1 MLKARMLL
9 LLRIYLLLSERLAW
23 VSKDLS
29 DAQVVK
35 PAYQR
40 NAMQKKPKKGWA
52 ILSRS
57 ARFNLILGTILFI
70 LGNLL
75 IFWVLM

>member
-9 LLRIYLLLSERLAW
+9 LLRIYLLLSERVAW

-40 NAMQKKPKKGWA
+40 NAMQKKPRKGW
-52 ILSRS
+52 RS
-57 ARFNLILGTILFI
+57 CRVRQDLILF
-70 LGNLL
+70 
-75 IFWVLM
+75 

>member
-9 LLRIYLLLSERLAW
+9 LLRIYLLLSERVAW

-40 NAMQKKPKKGWA
+40 NAMQK
-52 ILSRS
+52 
-57 ARFNLILGTILFI
+57 
-70 LGNLL
+70 
-75 IFWVLM
+75 

>member
-9 LLRIYLLLSERLAW
+9 LLRIYLLLSERVAW

-40 NAMQKKPKKGWA
+40 NAMQKKPRKG
-52 ILSRS
+52 
-57 ARFNLILGTILFI
+57 
-70 LGNLL
+70 
-75 IFWVLM
+75 

>member
-9 LLRIYLLLSERLAW
+9 LLRIYLLLSERVAW

-40 NAMQKKPKKGWA
+40 NAMQKKLK
-52 ILSRS
+52 
-57 ARFNLILGTILFI
+57 FLFT
-70 LGNLL
+70 LFMLRR
-75 IFWVLM
+75 